1 MGDYIILR
9 INAGQVTANAT
20 VTPGTKTRRVSI
32 HLHTDGRTEQR
43 GRYTALEMVLDSV
56 AIGAFYMEKF

>member
-32 HLHTDGRTEQR
+32 HLHSRWPHGATWSVYGARDGP
-43 GRYTALEMVLDSV
+43 
-56 AIGAFYMEKF
+56 